1 MSVDDGV
8 LKDRNSVRCSSVLR
22 AVLLAALAIPFLSV
36 LIVGNVYAQ
45 VEKAT
50 LSGTV
55 TDSSG
60 GVIVGAEVQAKNV
73 ATSVTYSGVTD
84 VQGRYVLAEMAVG
97 TYDVSAQKTGFQ
109 QILQTGIVLTVG
121 ARPILDFKLPVGRAS
136 EVVEVRGEASR
147 VDTETAAVGQLV
159 SPSQIENLPI
169 NGRNFT
175 SLLTL
180 APGIAP
186 VAPTVGGGGQ
196 SETVYG
202 EETNY
207 SVSGSRPVG
216 LAYMLDNTDIRN
228 WLDHGAG
235 VSVLGTSLG
244 MEAIQEFNILT
255 NTYSAEF
262 GGTGAAINAV
272 TKSGTNGFHGSAY
285 EYMRNSALDAYN
297 YFDVPGHKP
306 PFKRNQ
312 FGGSL
317 GGPIEKDKAF
327 FFVNYEGLREG
338 LGETSRADVP
348 VSLPALYTAGGFTQN
363 PVTHVW
369 TGPFGALNPV
379 TQAIFGLYPLA
390 QNAALCPNVS
400 NIPLVPNV
408 TGLFC
413 SANEQIGNEDYVLGR
428 ADYTIGPKD
437 SMFARY
443 ARESAYQVIP
453 YTNSPIPG
461 YPEIDN
467 ERNQYLTIEERHT
480 FSPTI
485 LNEVRVGFVRSFTQ
499 TANGGANSSSG
510 PLAQVAGRPSMDF
523 ITPGD
528 NLSNLGPSPTNPSR
542 PVSNRFSA
550 GDDVIL
556 SRGAHSIRFGASI
569 SRADLNQIWNQYAG
583 GAWIWNNLSGIPGT
597 PGFGGS
603 LYGIPL
609 LCVCAAGPGY
619 SYTTGGVNYPF
630 NPNRYWRQTWFD
642 PYVQDDWKIT
652 KRLTL
657 NLGVRYEWASNPTTA
672 REPVFVI
679 PNLTAPGTSE
689 FDFTTAAHPFTSNP
703 NIKNFDP
710 RIGLAWDVFGDH
722 KTAVRAGFGMF
733 HEPVTART
741 YALDNTSMRP
751 DEPLFFLLFDFG
763 FPNLP
768 TSPNELIGAPPS
780 PAANSI
786 AWYYG
791 ILQNVNKAPY
801 MMQYTLNV
809 QRQLGPGTV
818 VTVGYNGSQ
827 GVDLFMWIDAN
838 PPLAYGDFTAAQ
850 RAVTAEPATAGP
862 LGALTIAQ
870 TFAGTGATGLGAR
883 GTVTNPFVDIH
894 LNPLFGAFEAAE
906 PEAHSTYNALQLTL
920 SRQFAKDL
928 VGNASYTWSKCL
940 DDASATI
947 STEQDEWAVAN
958 AYDPSQDRGP
968 CSFSSNQVFTANA
981 IYRLPFSGN
990 RLKDGWQISPI
1001 ASHYT
1006 GLPFNVQTMLVDYQ
1020 SQTGGAT
1027 EGERP
1032 ERVPG
1037 CNPMVRTKAE
1047 WWNPACFVLPAF
1059 GTLGNSGRDS
1069 LNNPNFTNLDF
1080 AIFKDT
1086 KLTEKVTLQLRA
1098 EFFDILNHPNFTAA
1112 EAIFSNSNAQLE
1124 LMTPSGLVPPNILT
1138 LAGPAVNPLY
1148 NQVHNPAAYTDVIG
1162 NTKGGVLCNPGQVN
1176 GAAETGPCYLP
1187 STALSTTTPAGQGSQ
1202 RQIEFA
1208 VRFMF

>member
-1 MSVDDGV
+1 
-8 LKDRNSVRCSSVLR
+8 VLR
-22 AVLLAALAIPFLSV
+22 AGFLAALAIPFLS
-36 LIVGNVYAQ
+36 LLFVGDLYAQ

-55 TDSSG
+55 MDASG
-60 GVIVGAEVQAKNV
+60 AVIVDAKIQAKNV
-73 ATSVTYSGVTD
+73 NTNVTYSGSTD
-84 VQGRYVLAEMAVG
+84 GQGRYVLPEMQVG
-97 TYDVSAQKTGFQ
+97 TYEVSAQKAGFQ
-109 QILQTGIVLTVG
+109 EIVQTGLVLSVG
-121 ARPILDFKLPVGRAS
+121 ARPILDFKLPVGRAEQVI
-136 EVVEVRGEASR
+136 EVQSQASR

-159 SPSQIENLPI
+159 SPNQMENLPI

-180 APGIAP
+180 APGVAP

-262 GGTGAAINAV
+262 GGTGAAVNAV
-272 TKSGTNGFHGSAY
+272 TKSGTNSFHGSAY
-285 EYMRNSALDAYN
+285 EYFRNSVLDAMN

-306 PFKRNQ
+306 AFKRNQ

-317 GGPIEKDKAF
+317 GGPIIKDKAF

-338 LGETSRADVP
+338 LGETSRAVVP
-348 VSLPALYTAGGFTQN
+348 VSLPAVFGAGGFNLIAGQWVGTYGPMN
-363 PVTHVW
+363 PVS
-369 TGPFGALNPV
+369 
-379 TQAIFGLYPLA
+379 QSIFGLYPLA
-390 QNAALCPNVS
+390 QNAAQCPNVS
-400 NIPLVPNV
+400 NIPLVPGV
-408 TGLFC
+408 TGLYC
-413 SANEQIGNEDYVLGR
+413 SANSQIGNEDYVLGR
-428 ADYTIGPKD
+428 ADYTLGMKD
-437 SMFARY
+437 SLFARY
-443 ARESAYQVIP
+443 NRESAYQVIP
-453 YTNSPIPG
+453 YTNSPLPG

-480 FSPTI
+480 FSPRM
-485 LNEVRVGFVRSFTQ
+485 LNEVRVGFVRSFAL
-499 TANGGANSSSG
+499 TANGGATSG
-510 PLAQVAGRPSMDF
+510 PLFQVPGRPALDF

-550 GDDVIL
+550 GDDVII

-569 SRADLNQIWNQYAG
+569 SRAQLNLIWNQYAG
-583 GAWIWNNLSGIPGT
+583 GAWISNNLGGGSFGPN
-597 PGFGGS
+597 PLGGS

-619 SYTTGGVNYPF
+619 TYTTQGGTAYPF
-630 NPNRYWRQTWFD
+630 NTNRYWRQTWLD
-642 PYVQDDWKIT
+642 PYIQDDWKIT

-679 PNLTAPGTSE
+679 NNLTSPTTTE
-689 FDFTTAAHPFTSNP
+689 FDFTTAKHPFTSNP
-703 NIKNFDP
+703 NVKNIDP

-722 KTAVRAGFGMF
+722 KTAVRAGFAMF
-733 HEPVTART
+733 HEPITART

-751 DEPLFFLLFDFG
+751 DEPLFFLLFDGGPAG

-768 TSPNELIGAPPS
+768 TSPNELIGGA
-780 PAANSI
+780 PAAKSI

-791 ILQNVNKAPY
+791 ILQNVNHAPY
-801 MMQYTLNV
+801 MIQYTLNV
-809 QRQLGPGTV
+809 QRELGRGTV
-818 VTVGYNGSQ
+818 LTVGYNGSQ
-827 GVDLFMWIDAN
+827 GVDLFLWIDAN

-850 RAVTAEPATAGP
+850 RATTVEPANLPAP
-862 LGALTIAQ
+862 ITIAQ

-894 LNPLFGAFEAAE
+894 LNPNFGAFEAAE
-906 PEAHSTYNALQLTL
+906 PEAHSNYNALQVTL
-920 SRQFAKDL
+920 SRQFAKGL

-947 STEQDEWAVAN
+947 STEQDEWAVED
-958 AYDPSQDRGP
+958 AYNPSLDRGP

-981 IYRLPFSGN
+981 LYRLPFKGN

-1001 ASHYT
+1001 VSSYT
-1006 GLPFNVQTMLVDYQ
+1006 GLPFNVQTMLADYQ

-1047 WWNPACFVLPAF
+1047 WWNPQCFVLPAF
-1059 GTLGNSGRDS
+1059 GTLGNVGRDS
-1069 LNNPNFTNLDF
+1069 LNNPNFFNLDF

-1086 KLTEKVTLQLRA
+1086 KLTEKITMQLRA

-1112 EAIFSNSNAQLE
+1112 EAEFSNSSAQLE
-1124 LMTPSGLVPPNILT
+1124 LMGTSGLVFPS
-1138 LAGPAVNPLY
+1138 NPSY
-1148 NQVHNPAAYTDVIG
+1148 NQLSNPAAYALPTA
-1162 NTKGGVLCNPGQVN
+1162 TTAGGVLCNPSQVA
-1176 GAAETGPCYLP
+1176 GAAPVGPCYLP
-1187 STALSTTTPAGQGSQ
+1187 STALSTTTPNSQ

-1208 VRFMF
+1208 LRFMF

>member
-1 MSVDDGV
+1 MSKSLGSW
-8 LKDRNSVRCSSVLR
+8 KSAFSMSLR
-22 AVLLAALAIPFLSV
+22 AAFLAALAIPFLSV
-36 LIVGNVYAQ
+36 LIVGNLYAQ

-55 TDSSG
+55 TDASG
-60 GVIVGAEVQAKNV
+60 AVVVGAKIQAKNV
-73 ATSVTYSGVTD
+73 NTGIAYSGDTD
-84 VQGRYVLAEMAVG
+84 GQGRYILPEMQVG
-97 TYDVSAQKTGFQ
+97 TYDVSAQKSGFQ
-109 QILQTGIVLTVG
+109 QMVQTGVVLSVG
-121 ARPILDFKLPVGRAS
+121 ARPILDFKLPVGRAEQVI
-136 EVVEVRGEASR
+136 EVQGEASR

-159 SPSQIENLPI
+159 SPNQMENLPI

-180 APGIAP
+180 APGVAP

-285 EYMRNSALDAYN
+285 EYFRNSVLDSMN
-297 YFDVPGHKP
+297 EFDVPGFKP
-306 PFKRNQ
+306 TFRRNQ

-317 GGPIEKDKAF
+317 GGPIIKDKAF

-338 LGETSRADVP
+338 LGETSRAVVP
-348 VSLPALYTAGGFTQN
+348 VSLPALFTAGGMTYNGTTWVGPYGPIN
-363 PVTHVW
+363 PVSES
-369 TGPFGALNPV
+369 
-379 TQAIFGLYPLA
+379 IFGLYPLA
-390 QNAALCPNVS
+390 QSATQCPNVS
-400 NIPLVPNV
+400 NIPLVPGV
-408 TGLFC
+408 TGLYC
-413 SANEQIGNEDYVLGR
+413 SDNLQIGNEDYVLGR
-428 ADYTIGPKD
+428 ADYTLGSND
-437 SMFARY
+437 SLFARY
-443 ARESAYQVIP
+443 IRESAYQVIP
-453 YTNSPIPG
+453 YTNSPLPG

-467 ERNQYLTIEERHT
+467 EHNQYFTIEERHT
-480 FSPTI
+480 FSPT
-485 LNEVRVGFVRSFTQ
+485 LVNEVRGGFVRSFAL
-499 TANGGANSSSG
+499 TANGGATSG
-510 PLAQVAGRPSMDF
+510 PLFQVPGRPALDF
-523 ITPGD
+523 IAPGD

-569 SRADLNQIWNQYAG
+569 SRAQLNLIWNQYSG
-583 GAWIWNNLSGIPGT
+583 GAWISDDLNGIGGPAG
-597 PGFGGS
+597 PAGGS

-619 SYTTGGVNYPF
+619 TYTTPGGVAYPF

-642 PYVQDDWKIT
+642 PYIQDDWKIT

-657 NLGVRYEWASNPTTA
+657 NLGVRYEWASNPTTVK
-672 REPVFVI
+672 EPVFVI
-679 PNLTAPGTSE
+679 PNLTSPATTE

-703 NIKNFDP
+703 NRWNFDP
-710 RIGLAWDVFGDH
+710 RIGLAWDPFGDH
-722 KTAVRAGFGMF
+722 KTAIRAGFGMF

-751 DEPLFFLLFDFG
+751 DEPLFFLLFDGG
-763 FPNLP
+763 FPALP
-768 TSPNELIGAPPS
+768 TSPTQLINGAP
-780 PAANSI
+780 AAQSI

-809 QRQLGPGTV
+809 QRELGHGTV

-827 GVDLFMWIDAN
+827 GAHLFYWIDAN
-838 PPLAYGDFTAAQ
+838 PPLAYGDFTPAQ
-850 RAVTAEPATAGP
+850 RAATLEPAFLP
-862 LGALTIAQ
+862 VPVTIAQ
-870 TFAGTGATGLGAR
+870 AFAGTPATGMGVR

-894 LNPLFGAFEAAE
+894 LNPNFGAFEAAE
-906 PEAHSTYNALQLTL
+906 PEAHSNYNALQLTL
-920 SRQFAKDL
+920 SRQFARDL

-947 STEQDEWAVAN
+947 STEQDEWAVED
-958 AYDPSQDRGP
+958 AYDPSLDRGP

-981 IYRLPFSGN
+981 IYRLPFKGN
-990 RLKDGWQISPI
+990 RWKDGWQISPI
-1001 ASHYT
+1001 FSAYT
-1006 GLPFNVQTMLVDYQ
+1006 GLPFNVQTMLADYQ

-1037 CNPMVRTKAE
+1037 CNPMVRTRVE
-1047 WWNPACFVLPAF
+1047 WWNPQCFVLPAF
-1059 GTLGNSGRDS
+1059 GTLGNVGRDS
-1069 LNNPNFTNLDF
+1069 LNNPNFFNWDF

-1086 KLTEKVTLQLRA
+1086 KLTEKVTMQLRA

-1112 EAIFSNSNAQLE
+1112 EAIFSNSSAQLE
-1124 LMTPSGLVPPNILT
+1124 LMSPSGLVFPS
-1138 LAGPAVNPLY
+1138 NPSY
-1148 NQVHNPAAYTDVIG
+1148 NQLSSPAAYADVIG
-1162 NTKGGVLCNPGQVN
+1162 TGTGGALCNPSRAP
-1176 GAAETGPCYLP
+1176 GASEHGPCYLP
-1187 STALSTTTPAGQGSQ
+1187 TTALTTTTPGSNGGQ

-1208 VRFMF
+1208 LRFMF